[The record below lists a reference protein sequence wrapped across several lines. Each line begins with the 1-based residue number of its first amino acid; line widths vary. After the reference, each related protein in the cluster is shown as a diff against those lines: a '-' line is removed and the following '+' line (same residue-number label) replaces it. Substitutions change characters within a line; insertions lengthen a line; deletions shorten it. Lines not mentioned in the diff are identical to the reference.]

1 MFKELGTYGDVYGN
15 THDPAVDASQMDLDK
30 ITKNRVALKALRL
43 AIKVQ
48 TRLVFLMLAFHV
60 LLDDGATKVWLDED
74 ATHLQDGT
82 ASKYWPHVYALLEV
96 GLLLEW
102 TFDRLKG
109 AGKYFAVLKS
119 LGPPAVARAIWNG
132 RKLSRLSK
140 HPPPVNLPYLPEI
153 LRRIADLTR
162 KHGRPL
168 TMFTLDWASYF
179 HQCGP
184 VSEEL
189 SSHFCVLLDEDLSG
203 ENEGKRPRRVCY
215 RWTSAP
221 MGWAWSPWACLSL
234 GWACLLHT
242 EKGEDDIFE
251 ISSDWKSLPSFVPIK
266 GGGFMCLYYDNL
278 LCVGADNAV
287 MDEVKRRLLRN
298 MSPQPAGFNFEI
310 KAGSMKYRYGKSLVA
325 SKADVEGAKIDPIE
339 YLGSAMFYRR
349 DASGRVNFCWRQ
361 CDKKLQMWKDVKHPS
376 FVRKGCGSG
385 KAATDEELRAQ
396 GWWTCREVASIIGKI
411 LWRRSISLDP
421 LCRVA
426 PIIAILRRAADSR
439 KIIGWD
445 GRAFELEGP
454 EATLL
459 SSAWGDTLRNP
470 VHSGQRRVIPTRS
483 VYMATDASDN
493 FWGEIFYDED
503 GTVILENPHEFST
516 KHAAYHI
523 FLKELLCCSWSI
535 KAMLAR
541 DPGSYDIHVCV
552 DNSAAAA
559 ALRHMYSSNLLACL
573 ELDDL
578 WDDLK
583 KHHCVLHVHSVR
595 SADNS
600 ADMSSRNFDFKLM
613 DAKQR
618 AAATPDGRA
627 GPEIARRCWDEMQA
641 QIKGWRL
648 GAHVP
653 DPDLCGLDGI
663 RHGELN
669 EDAVSPEACWVGLD
683 PRDD

>member
-1 MFKELGTYGDVYGN
+1 M
-15 THDPAVDASQMDLDK
+15 
-30 ITKNRVALKALRL
+30 ALNALR
-43 AIKVQ
+43 AAVKTQ
-48 TRLVFLMLAFHV
+48 TRLVFLLLAFHV
-60 LLDDGATKVWLDED
+60 LLDDGATRVWLDDD
-74 ATHLQDGT
+74 ASHLQDGT
-82 ASKYWPHVYALLEV
+82 SSKYWPHVYALLEV

-102 TFDRLKG
+102 TFDRLKATG
-109 AGKYFAVLKS
+109 RYFAVLKS
-119 LGPPAVARAIWNG
+119 LGPPALARAIWNG
-132 RKLSRLSK
+132 RKLSQLSK
-140 HPPPVNLPYLPEI
+140 HPPPVNLPYLPDI
-153 LRRIADLTR
+153 HRRIADLTR
-162 KHGRPL
+162 KTGKPL

-189 SSHFCVLLDEDLSG
+189 SSHFCVLLDEDLVHV
-203 ENEGKRPRRVCY
+203 EPGKRPRRVCY

-234 GWACLLHT
+234 GWACLLHC
-242 EKGEDDIFE
+242 EDGEDDVFE
-251 ISSDWKSLPSFVPIK
+251 VPEGWQSLPTFVPIK

-278 LCVGADNAV
+278 LCVGADNDI

-298 MSPQPAGFNFEI
+298 MSPQPEGFNFEI
-310 KAGSMKYRYGKSLVA
+310 KKDSMKYRYGKTLVA
-325 SKADVEGAKIDPIE
+325 GKDDLDGSQIDPIE
-339 YLGSAMFYRR
+339 YLGSAMYYRR
-349 DASGRVNFCWRQ
+349 DKSGKVNFCWRQ
-361 CDKKLQMWKDVKHPS
+361 CHKKLKQWKEVDHPP
-376 FVRKGCGSG
+376 FVRKDGDPWKTLEDKDL
-385 KAATDEELRAQ
+385 KAL
-396 GWWTCREVASIIGKI
+396 GWWTCREIASIIGKI

-426 PIIAILRRAADSR
+426 PIIAILRRASTTR
-439 KIIGWD
+439 KSIGWD
-445 GRAFELEGP
+445 GRAFELSGD

-459 SSAWGDTLRNP
+459 SSAWGETLSNP
-470 VHSGQRRVIPTRS
+470 EHQGQRKFKPSRS
-483 VYMATDASDN
+483 VFMATDASDN
-493 FWGEIFYDED
+493 YWGEIFYDDE
-503 GTVILENPHEFST
+503 GRVILENPHEFSP

-541 DPGSYDIHVCV
+541 DPGAYDIHVCV

-559 ALRHMYSSNLLACL
+559 ALRHMYSSNELACL

-595 SADNS
+595 SEDNS

-618 AAATPDGRA
+618 AASTLEGRA
-627 GPEIARRCWDEMQA
+627 GPDIARRCWNEMQA

-653 DPDLCGLDGI
+653 DPELYGIDGI

-683 PRDD
+683 PRDE

>member
-1 MFKELGTYGDVYGN
+1 
-15 THDPAVDASQMDLDK
+15 
-30 ITKNRVALKALRL
+30 
-43 AIKVQ
+43 
-48 TRLVFLMLAFHV
+48 
-60 LLDDGATKVWLDED
+60 
-74 ATHLQDGT
+74 
-82 ASKYWPHVYALLEV
+82 
-96 GLLLEW
+96 
-102 TFDRLKG
+102 
-109 AGKYFAVLKS
+109 
-119 LGPPAVARAIWNG
+119 
-132 RKLSRLSK
+132 
-140 HPPPVNLPYLPEI
+140 
-153 LRRIADLTR
+153 
-162 KHGRPL
+162 
-168 TMFTLDWASYF
+168 MFTLDWASYF

-184 VSEEL
+184 VSTEL
-189 SSHFCVLLDEDLSG
+189 SSHFCVLLDEDLAA
-203 ENEGKRPRRVCY
+203 EDAGKRPRRVCY

-234 GWACLLHT
+234 GWACLLHC
-242 EKGEDDIFE
+242 ENGEDDVFE
-251 ISSDWKSLPSFVPIK
+251 IPNDWQSLPSFVPIK

-278 LCVGADNAV
+278 LCVGADNAI
-287 MDEVKRRLLRN
+287 MDEVKKRLLRN
-298 MSPQPAGFNFEI
+298 MSPQPTGFNFEI
-310 KAGSMKYRYGKSLVA
+310 KKDSMKYRYGKTLVA
-325 SKADVEGAKIDPIE
+325 AKDDKDGSKIDPIE
-339 YLGSAMFYRR
+339 YLGSSMYYRR
-349 DASGRVNFCWRQ
+349 DASGKLNFCWRQ
-361 CDKKLQMWKDVKHPS
+361 CHKKLQQWKEVDYPP
-376 FVRKGCGSG
+376 FVRKNCDPWSALED
-385 KAATDEELRAQ
+385 KALRTL

-426 PIIAILRRAADSR
+426 PIIAILRRASASR
-439 KIIGWD
+439 KNIGWD
-445 GRAFELEGP
+445 GRAFELSDA

-459 SSAWGDTLRNP
+459 SSAWNETLRNP
-470 VHSGQRRVIPTRS
+470 EHLGQRKVTPSRS

-493 FWGEIFYDED
+493 YWGEIFYDDE
-503 GTVILENPHEFST
+503 GHVILENPHEFSP

-541 DPGSYDIHVCV
+541 DPGSYEIHVCV

-559 ALRHMYSSNLLACL
+559 ALRHMYSSNELACL

-578 WDDLK
+578 WDDLR

-595 SADNS
+595 SEDNS

-618 AAATPDGRA
+618 AASTAEGRA

-653 DPDLCGLDGI
+653 DPGLSGYDGI

-669 EDAVSPEACWVGLD
+669 EDAVSPEACWVGLE
-683 PRDD
+683 PRDE